1 MRYVRV
7 AGSDG
12 SRLAVETGQAAYDLT
27 GVEDPHDLTMSTTIR
42 RDGRRVYHD
51 STHTGEMVRTCEE
64 LVSYLTRHNVV
75 PETTVLLTGTA
86 LVRDDEFTL
95 RPNDDV
101 EITVEPIGSP
111 HNTVVT
117 V

>member
-1 MRYVRV
+1 MRYFRV

-12 SRLAVETGQAAYDLT
+12 SRLAVETSQAAYDLT
-27 GVEDPHDLTMSTTIR
+27 G
-42 RDGRRVYHD
+42 
-51 STHTGEMVRTCEE
+51 
-64 LVSYLTRHNVV
+64 
-75 PETTVLLTGTA
+75 
-86 LVRDDEFTL
+86 
-95 RPNDDV
+95 V

>member
-1 MRYVRV
+1 MRYFRV

-64 LVSYLTRHNVV
+64 LALYLTRHNAV

-86 LVRDDEFTL
+86 LVPESDFTL
-95 RPNDDV
+95 RPGDEIEIHV
-101 EITVEPIGSP
+101 EVIGTLYNGVRTV
-111 HNTVVT
+111 
-117 V
+117 